1 VTTQPRLAI
10 RSLAALVVLASV
22 PLLGCSH
29 AGATRNAA
37 PALAQPAGADDE
49 LPPPRFPDPLEPLN
63 RSISALNHAA
73 IVVVADPVGRVYR
86 LVIPRWVRERVRSFS
101 GNLLFPRNLVANL
114 LQGRVAGARQET
126 IRFAINTTLGIAGFF
141 DRARAWGYEAAEE
154 DFGQVFATWG
164 WRPSTYLVLPIVG
177 PSTIRDALGL
187 VPDSLLDPSFYYF
200 PAGPI
205 LAWNEQVDSIE
216 DYERF
221 VATSFDAYDDAHL
234 VWTLSRDERIE
245 ERFARGEDTGP
256 VQSLQSV
263 LLAPRD
269 PDFAQTLCT
278 GHAQIPSTGRKL
290 AYSYR
295 LQRVPAPLVFVA
307 PGFGGH
313 RLSQSSTALAELA
326 WERGFS
332 VVVVSSTMSREFM
345 LDAASG
351 SVPGHGPADARDLW
365 VALDAVDRDLAKRH
379 REHASA
385 RLLLAYSLGA
395 FHAFFIA
402 AWQQGGTGDLVPFD
416 GFLTL
421 DAPVRLRPALRE
433 LDAFYRA
440 PMLLPPERREEEVV
454 RILRK
459 AAAVARQVLEAGGRR
474 EYSRVDSTD
483 LGKGRLLVEGELP
496 FSDHEARYLIGL
508 SFRRMLQGVLWT
520 SQRREDLGVLR
531 TPLEPLRRGPAY
543 REIGDISFDEYLRDF
558 VLPYY
563 RDRRGLVDSEQDLE
577 RQNDLH
583 ELEAALRASG
593 RIRHFANSNDFLT
606 SDADEAWL
614 VDVLGA
620 ERTRFFPSGGHLGN
634 LHREEVQREIQ
645 DVLEALARE
654 AARTPVATHTRRQ
667 RASSG
672 TNRAD
677 LRHVVALDLHLL
689 HSEARDCGL
698 EARHVRSLEVGA
710 ERRLGLPLLEDV
722 EEPLVLDVGR
732 EGVGDAAALAARIAH
747 QVARGADRDLAFGRV
762 ETDVSGD
769 DEHGG
774 LRAGGNAQSR
784 SRRASG
790 ASPS

>member
-1 VTTQPRLAI
+1 MTTQPRLAI
-10 RSLAALVVLASV
+10 RSLAALVVVASAL
-22 PLLGCSH
+22 LLGCSH
-29 AGATRNAA
+29 AGATRSAA

-73 IVVVADPVGRVYR
+73 IVVVADPIGRVYR
-86 LVIPRWVRERVRSFS
+86 LVVPRWVRERV
-101 GNLLFPRNLVANL
+101 
-114 LQGRVAGARQET
+114 
-126 IRFAINTTLGIAGFF
+126 
-141 DRARAWGYEAAEE
+141 WGYEPAEE

-164 WRPSTYLVLPIVG
+164 WRPSTYLVLPIAG

-187 VPDSLLDPSFYYF
+187 VPDSLLDPAFYYF

-205 LAWNEQVDSIE
+205 LTWNEQVDSIE

-234 VWTLSRDERIE
+234 VWTLARDERIE
-245 ERFARGEDTGP
+245 ERFERGEDTGP

-278 GHAQIPSTGRKL
+278 GRAQIPSTGRKL

-365 VALDAVDRDLAKRH
+365 VALDAVDRDLGERH
-379 REHASA
+379 REHAST
-385 RLLLAYSLGA
+385 RLLLVYSLGA

-402 AWQQGGTGDLVPFD
+402 AWQQGGTGDLVAFD

-421 DAPVRLRPALRE
+421 DAPVRLRSAMRE

-459 AAAVARQVLEAGGRR
+459 TAAVARQVLEAGGRR

-558 VLPYY
+558 VLPYT

-614 VDVLGA
+614 VDVLGT

-645 DVLEALARE
+645 DTLEALARDAAAPS
-654 AARTPVATHTRRQ
+654 AARAPLRRD
-667 RASSG
+667 ASG
-672 TNRAD
+672 AHGAD
-677 LRHVVALDLHLL
+677 ARHLVALELHLL
-689 HSEARDCGL
+689 HAEARRRGL
-698 EARHVRSLEVGA
+698 EASHVRGLEMGT
-710 ERRLGLPLLEDV
+710 ERLGGLPLLEDV
-722 EEPLVLDVGR
+722 EERLVLDVGR
-732 EGVGDAAALAARIAH
+732 DGVRDAASLAAGIPH
-747 QVARGADRDLAFGRV
+747 HVARGGDRGLALRRV

-769 DEHGG
+769 DEHEG
-774 LRAGGNAQSR
+774 LQSGGNAQSR
-784 SRRASG
+784 SLLGSRAS
-790 ASPS
+790 PP